1 MSRGAYA
8 KVAARNGALLER
20 VRELKA
26 DHPFWGYRRVWAYLR
41 YIDGLTVN
49 QKRVYGVMKANDL
62 LVKPNL
68 KLRARRKA
76 DTRKPRPSR
85 PNEWWGID
93 MTKVMIEG
101 FGWIYLVVVLD
112 WHSKKVVGHYAG
124 LQARAWHWLVA
135 LNRAVNRQFPGGIQG
150 QSLNLMADN
159 GCQPTS
165 LAFMRA
171 CAALSIRQVFTSYS
185 NPKGNADTERFLRT
199 LKEELV
205 WLREWTSPSA
215 FFAALDRWLA
225 EYNASYLH
233 SALGYRAPNVVEAGQ
248 LHPVATAAEPLTVA
262 PEPLANHGRVHDFA
276 GQDEAGSV
284 GEHNQSDRTGGQRRH
299 ASMTIFPRPIGITMM
314 RVILDRADAVL
325 RSGSYLVHKA
335 GEHEGAIS
343 NSTFLRAIRAS
354 TFGRYHAISLVLPN
368 CGSARNGLNS
378 L

>member
-1 MSRGAYA
+1 MTRGPYA

-62 LVKPNL
+62 LVKPNP

-135 LNRAVNRQFPGGIQG
+135 LNRAVNRQFPGGIEG

-171 CAALSIRQVFTSYS
+171 CAAMSIRQTFTSYS

-215 FFAALDRWLA
+215 FFAALDRWLG

-233 SALGYRAPNVVEAGQ
+233 SALGYRAPNVVEAEHLG
-248 LHPVATAAEPLTVA
+248 HAT
-262 PEPLANHGRVHDFA
+262 PLAA
-276 GQDEAGSV
+276 A
-284 GEHNQSDRTGGQRRH
+284 
-299 ASMTIFPRPIGITMM
+299 
-314 RVILDRADAVL
+314 
-325 RSGSYLVHKA
+325 
-335 GEHEGAIS
+335 
-343 NSTFLRAIRAS
+343 
-354 TFGRYHAISLVLPN
+354 
-368 CGSARNGLNS
+368 C
-378 L
+378 